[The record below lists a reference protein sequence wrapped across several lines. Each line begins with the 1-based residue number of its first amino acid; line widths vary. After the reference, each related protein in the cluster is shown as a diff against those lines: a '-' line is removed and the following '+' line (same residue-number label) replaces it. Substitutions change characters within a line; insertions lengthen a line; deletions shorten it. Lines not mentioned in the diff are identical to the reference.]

1 MSRTRML
8 DKKLLKE
15 IVKGVERTSTVE
27 LACAIANISEAAFYK
42 WQARGRELIEAIENE
57 EHIDQAD
64 EIYVEFVESVERA
77 RYISCLPA
85 VDTIQK
91 AIKMGDVKAAEKFLS
106 RRMPGQFGDYERK
119 EVTIKSDSNTDDG
132 TGIALIPS
140 MSGDNDLDQLL
151 QQQQSDALLL
161 AKTRT
166 NELG

>member
-1 MSRTRML
+1 ML

-42 WQARGRELIEAIENE
+42 WQARGRELLEAIEQGND
-57 EHIDQAD
+57 IDAAD
-64 EIYVEFVESVERA
+64 EIYVEFVESIERA

-119 EVTIKSDSNTDDG
+119 EVTIKSDSNLDDG

-140 MSGDNDLDQLL
+140 MSSDIDLDQQL
-151 QQQQSDALLL
+151 QQQQSEVHLL
-161 AKTRT
+161 AKTKT
-166 NELG
+166 NELS

>member
-42 WQARGRELIEAIENE
+42 WQARGRELVEALENGDQIET
-57 EHIDQAD
+57 AD
-64 EIYVEFVESVERA
+64 EIYVEFVESIERA
-77 RYISCLPA
+77 RYMSCLPA

-119 EVTIKSDSNTDDG
+119 EVTIKSGSSPDDG

-140 MSGDNDLDQLL
+140 MSTDNDLEQLL
-151 QQQQSDALLL
+151 QQQQSEALLL
-161 AKTRT
+161 AKAKTS
-166 NELG
+166 ELS

>member
-8 DKKLLKE
+8 DKKLLRE

-27 LACAIANISEAAFYK
+27 LACAIAKISEAAFYK
-42 WQARGRELIEAIENE
+42 WQAMGRELLETIEQGND
-57 EHIDQAD
+57 IDAAD
-64 EIYVEFVESVERA
+64 EIYVEFVESIERA

-132 TGIALIPS
+132 TGVALVTTLAA
-140 MSGDNDLDQLL
+140 GQDLDQLL
-151 QQQQSDALLL
+151 QQQQSDAHLL
-161 AKTRT
+161 AKTKT
-166 NELG
+166 SELS

>member
-8 DKKLLKE
+8 DKKLLKD

-42 WQARGRELIEAIENE
+42 WQARGRELLDAQENGDHVE
-57 EHIDQAD
+57 PAD

-119 EVTIKSDSNTDDG
+119 EVTIRSDSNTDDG

-140 MSGDNDLDQLL
+140 MGEDNDLDQLL
-151 QQQQSDALLL
+151 QQQQSDAFLL
-161 AKTRT
+161 AKTKT
-166 NELG
+166 NELS

>member
-8 DKKLLKE
+8 DKKLLRE

-27 LACAIANISEAAFYK
+27 LACAIAKISEAAFYK
-42 WQARGRELIEAIENE
+42 WQAIGRELLEAIEQGDE
-57 EHIDQAD
+57 IDAAD
-64 EIYVEFVESVERA
+64 EIYVEFVESIERA

-85 VDTIQK
+85 IDTIQK
-91 AIKMGDVKAAEKFLS
+91 AIKNGDARTAERFLA

-119 EVTIKSDSNTDDG
+119 EVTIRSDSNLDDG

-140 MSGDNDLDQLL
+140 VGADIDLDQQL
-151 QQQQSDALLL
+151 QQQQSEAHLL

-166 NELG
+166 SELN

>member
-8 DKKLLKE
+8 DKKLLRE

-27 LACAIANISEAAFYK
+27 LACAIAKISEAAFYK
-42 WQARGRELIEAIENE
+42 WQAMGRELLETIEQGND
-57 EHIDQAD
+57 IDAAD
-64 EIYVEFVESVERA
+64 EIYVEFVESIERA

-119 EVTIKSDSNTDDG
+119 EVTIKSDSNLDDG

-161 AKTRT
+161 AKTKT
-166 NELG
+166 SELS

>member
-42 WQARGRELIEAIENE
+42 WQARGRELLEAIEQGND
-57 EHIDQAD
+57 IDAAD
-64 EIYVEFVESVERA
+64 EIYVEFVESIERA

-119 EVTIKSDSNTDDG
+119 EVTIKSDSNLDDG

-140 MSGDNDLDQLL
+140 MSSDIDLDQQL
-151 QQQQSDALLL
+151 QQQQSEVHLL
-161 AKTRT
+161 AKTKT
-166 NELG
+166 NELS

>member
-8 DKKLLKE
+8 DKKLLRE

-27 LACAIANISEAAFYK
+27 LACAIAKISEAAFYK
-42 WQARGRELIEAIENE
+42 WQAMGRELLETIEQGND
-57 EHIDQAD
+57 IDAAD
-64 EIYVEFVESVERA
+64 EIYVEFVESIERA

-119 EVTIKSDSNTDDG
+119 EVTIKSDSNLDDG
-132 TGIALIPS
+132 TGIALVTTLAA
-140 MSGDNDLDQLL
+140 GQDLDQLL

-161 AKTRT
+161 AKTKT
-166 NELG
+166 SELS

>member
-42 WQARGRELIEAIENE
+42 WQARGRELLEALDNGDQIE
-57 EHIDQAD
+57 QAD
-64 EIYVEFVESVERA
+64 EIYIEFVESIERA
-77 RYISCLPA
+77 RFLSCLPA

-119 EVTIKSDSNTDDG
+119 EVTIKSDSSTDDG
-132 TGIALIPS
+132 IGIALIPS
-140 MSGDNDLDQLL
+140 MGSDSDLDQLL

-161 AKTRT
+161 AKTKT
-166 NELG
+166 SELS

>member
-8 DKKLLKE
+8 DKKLLRE

-27 LACAIANISEAAFYK
+27 LACAIAKISEAAFYK
-42 WQARGRELIEAIENE
+42 WQAMGRELLETIEQGND
-57 EHIDQAD
+57 IDAAD
-64 EIYVEFVESVERA
+64 EIYVEFVESIERA

-91 AIKMGDVKAAEKFLS
+91 AIKLGDVKAAEKFLS

-132 TGIALIPS
+132 TGVALVTTLAA
-140 MSGDNDLDQLL
+140 GQDLDQLL
-151 QQQQSDALLL
+151 QQQQSDAHLL
-161 AKTRT
+161 AKTKT
-166 NELG
+166 SELS

>member
-8 DKKLLKE
+8 DKKLLRE

-27 LACAIANISEAAFYK
+27 LACAIAKISEAAFYK
-42 WQARGRELIEAIENE
+42 WQAMGRELLETIEQGND
-57 EHIDQAD
+57 IDAAD
-64 EIYVEFVESVERA
+64 EIYVEFVESIERA

-132 TGIALIPS
+132 TGVALVTTLAA
-140 MSGDNDLDQLL
+140 GQDLDQLL
-151 QQQQSDALLL
+151 QQQQSDAHLL
-161 AKTRT
+161 AKTKT
-166 NELG
+166 NELS